1 MTRPAPSAGHPA
13 DPQDSGVV
21 NGPPRPPA
29 RHGPIAAVRAHLRD
43 PLMLSAYS
51 VMASTALTALL
62 GVGFWALAAR
72 TFSPSDVGNNG
83 VLITAMITLS
93 SVCQLNL
100 SNALLRFVPR
110 SGDGAG
116 RVIVGAYGLASV
128 VALLG
133 GIAFVVIAPA
143 VSDSF
148 SFISDTPWL
157 PFAFVAGVVLW
168 GVFGLQDSALTAL
181 RSAQW
186 LPFENTAF
194 GLGKLAL
201 LIVFAAAGVASAGLF
216 LAWIL
221 PLLALIPVMNWLLFR
236 RAVPKHLDAP
246 HTAPVTDFDRGRLR
260 RFLITDYIGSVFGQ
274 ATLTLIPIIV
284 LSALGSQ
291 EAGYF
296 YVPFQLIVAFDLL
309 FWGVTTSL
317 VAEASR
323 DEARH
328 GELARLVV
336 RRFLSFQIPTAVAI
350 ALAAPL
356 LLLPFGSD
364 YVEEGTTVL
373 RLMALAS
380 IFRAVLFL
388 YASACRVQGRSGL
401 VALVEAAL
409 LTVLVPGVAVL
420 ARSHG
425 LDGVGV
431 AWLVGNALVGLAVAW
446 PLWRFLRR

>member
-1 MTRPAPSAGHPA
+1 MNEPGSPSGNPAG
-13 DPQDSGVV
+13 
-21 NGPPRPPA
+21 PPA
-29 RHGPIAAVRAHLRD
+29 RRGPVGAVRALLRE

-72 TFSPSDVGNNG
+72 TFTPSDVGNNG

-100 SNALLRFVPR
+100 GNALLRFVPR
-110 SGDGAG
+110 SGDGAP
-116 RVIVGAYGLASV
+116 RVVLGSYALASAA
-128 VALLG
+128 ALVG
-133 GIAFVVIAPA
+133 GIAFVLIAPA
-143 VSDSF
+143 ASDSF
-148 SFISDTPWL
+148 AFINDTSWL

-186 LPFENTAF
+186 LPFENSAF

-201 LIVFAAAGVASAGLF
+201 LVAFAAAGVSSAGLF
-216 LAWIL
+216 LAWVA
-221 PLLALIPVMNWLLFR
+221 PLVVLIPVMNWLLFT
-236 RAVPKHLDAP
+236 RAMRVHLDAP

-260 RFLITDYIGSVFGQ
+260 RFLVTDYIGSVFGQ
-274 ATLTLIPIIV
+274 ATLTLVPIIV
-284 LSALGSQ
+284 LGALGSE
-291 EAGYF
+291 EAGFF
-296 YVPFQLIVAFDLL
+296 YVPFSLIVAFDLL

-317 VAEASR
+317 VAEAAR

-328 GELARLVV
+328 GDLARMVV
-336 RRFLSFQIPTAVAI
+336 RRFLSFQIPAAVAI

-356 LLLPFGSD
+356 LLLPFGHD

-380 IFRAVLFL
+380 IARAVVFL
-388 YASACRVQGRSGL
+388 YASACRIQGRSGL

-409 LTVLVPGVAVL
+409 LAVLVPGVWIMAN
-420 ARSHG
+420 AHG

-431 AWLVGNALVGLAVAW
+431 AWLVGNTLVGLAVAW